1 MYIKSD
7 LLALLTHYN
16 IVLVKRD
23 KSRFDNEL
31 LPLITKFWEEV
42 LYYRKNGYHDLIK
55 KNEVNNTYK
64 SKSIE
69 QELTF
74 LDDSD

>member
-1 MYIKSD
+1 MTSWVDETIDNILKDKDYVYIKSTYWH
-7 LLALLTHYN
+7 LTHYN

-42 LYYRKNGYHDLIK
+42 HI
-55 KNEVNNTYK
+55 
-64 SKSIE
+64 IE
-69 QELTF
+69 KWL
-74 LDDSD
+74 S